1 MKCPSGYVVTA
12 LVVLVAIMLA
22 VDPAASRER
31 GTTEIEDVSDAEKV
45 QWARATRVLVTD
57 AIKTATAEVPGK
69 VIEAALHAIDGRLLY
84 EIEIVT
90 PDGKIVEVF
99 VDPQSGKLIHPGEK

>member
-1 MKCPSGYVVTA
+1 MTVTDR
-12 LVVLVAIMLA
+12 LA
-22 VDPAASRER
+22 ARER
-31 GTTEIEDVSDAEKV
+31 GTTEIEDVSDAEKI
-45 QWARATRVLVTD
+45 QWARATKVVVTD

-90 PDGKIVEVF
+90 ADGKIVEVF
-99 VDPQSGKLIHPGEK
+99 VDPQSGKLIHPGETK